1 MRNFLLLTAMLCNY
15 AFAHSQ
21 NVGIGTTTPAFKLDV
36 KNGSINTDSV
46 YRIGGN
52 IILHNKGTR
61 NLFAGFGSGSE
72 IISGDDNAAF
82 GYQALFANAGGYA
95 NAAFGAY
102 ALSANQNLR
111 NTAIGFSALR
121 ANTLGES
128 NTACGA
134 NALRINLVG
143 IVNTAVGTDAL
154 FGNQNGDG
162 NTAIGYGTLLLN
174 NSSYN
179 TAVGLDALRGTTASQ
194 YNTAVGMYAA
204 RQYNAGWNNTIIG
217 AEADI
222 SFSGLFNGIALGNL
236 AKVTDNSRVRIGNSA
251 NWSYEAFANWTNI
264 SDGRYKK
271 NIQETV
277 AGLDFILKL
286 RPVNYQMDITGL
298 SKKFGEDK
306 ERANDA
312 SMQKAISEKEQ
323 MWWTGL

>member
-1 MRNFLLLTAMLCNY
+1 MEALTPIRFTALEAISFSIIKEQGICLLVLEAAVKL
-15 AFAHSQ
+15 FPE
-21 NVGIGTTTPAFKLDV
+21 TTTQLLA
-36 KNGSINTDSV
+36 
-46 YRIGGN
+46 
-52 IILHNKGTR
+52 TR
-61 NLFAGFGSGSE
+61 PF
-72 IISGDDNAAF
+72 
-82 GYQALFANAGGYA
+82 FANVGGYA

-162 NTAIGYGTLLLN
+162 NTAIGYGTLMLN

-251 NWSYEAFANWTNI
+251 NWSYEAFANWTNH
-264 SDGRYKK
+264 
-271 NIQETV
+271 
-277 AGLDFILKL
+277 
-286 RPVNYQMDITGL
+286 
-298 SKKFGEDK
+298 
-306 ERANDA
+306 
-312 SMQKAISEKEQ
+312 
-323 MWWTGL
+323 